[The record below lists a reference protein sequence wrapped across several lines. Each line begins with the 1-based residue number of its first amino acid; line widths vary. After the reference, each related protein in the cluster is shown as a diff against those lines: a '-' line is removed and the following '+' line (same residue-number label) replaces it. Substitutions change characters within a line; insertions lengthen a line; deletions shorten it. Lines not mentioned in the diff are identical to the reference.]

1 MLNTVVTIRSDLA
14 SGLDELAASTGR
26 GRSELAEEAVEKYLD
41 YERWAIG
48 EITEGLRQA
57 DSGVFVS
64 DEEMEALFN
73 RHKDAGAPS

>member
-1 MLNTVVTIRSDLA
+1 
-14 SGLDELAASTGR
+14 LDELAASTGR
-26 GRSELAEEAVEKYLD
+26 ERSELAEEADEKYLD

-48 EITEGLRQA
+48 EVTEGLRQT

-73 RHKDAGAPS
+73 RYKDVGAPS